1 MNMNMKKKFVTPT
14 VIQQVHVYLEK
25 DLLARSADDMT
36 GTTDGQYFEDTT
48 YGDDQ
53 EWTSE

>member
-1 MNMNMKKKFVTPT
+1 MEMKKKFVTPR
-14 VIQQVHVYLEK
+14 VVQEVHIFLEK

-36 GTTDGQYFEDTT
+36 ATTDGQYFEDTN

>member
-1 MNMNMKKKFVTPT
+1 MKKKFVTPR
-14 VIQQVHVYLEK
+14 VVQQVQICLEK

-36 GTTDGQYFEDTT
+36 AISDGQYFEDTN
-48 YGDDQ
+48 YGEDDQ

>member
-1 MNMNMKKKFVTPT
+1 MSMKKRFVTPA
-14 VIQQVHVYLEK
+14 VIQQMSICLEK

-36 GTTDGQYFEDTT
+36 GTTDGQYFEDTN

>member
-1 MNMNMKKKFVTPT
+1 MNMKKKFVTPT

-36 GTTDGQYFEDTT
+36 GTTDGQYFEDTN

-53 EWTSE
+53 DWTSE